1 METYEHSFLQHPLIE
16 RKTEMLDQ
24 YAKMDGTIT
33 KLDEQ
38 YSALDA
44 DYKYNTTTPS
54 TTSTFGSSKNADL
67 YNAGAQLAGSIFT
80 GIYNA
85 QTQKQISNLQ
95 ADILRQ
101 QNQLNYSLGIDK
113 QKLDADI
120 ADKQLQL
127 QALLGQA
134 NLQTQAALQGQAQTE
149 KLKQRKTI
157 ILLIGGGVILLGGLG
172 LFLYL
177 RKKRAA

>member
-1 METYEHSFLQHPLIE
+1 METYEHSFLQHPIIE
-16 RKTEMLDQ
+16 KKTEMLDH

-44 DYKYNTTTPS
+44 DYKYNNAAPTTT
-54 TTSTFGSSKNADL
+54 SKNADL
-67 YNAGAQLAGSIFT
+67 YNAGAQVLGSIF
-80 GIYNA
+80 GAVYSG

-101 QNQLNYSLGIDK
+101 QNQLNYSLGIEK
-113 QKLDADI
+113 NKLDKDI
-120 ADKQLQL
+120 QDKQLQL
-127 QALLGQA
+127 QALLGKA
-134 NLQTQAALQGQAQTE
+134 NLEAQTALQGSAQAE

-157 ILLIGGGVILLGGLG
+157 IILAGVGVLFLGGLG
-172 LFLYL
+172 LFIYM
-177 RKKRAA
+177 KKRG

>member
-1 METYEHSFLQHPLIE
+1 METYEHSFLQHPIIE
-16 RKTEMLDQ
+16 KKTEMLDH

-44 DYKYNTTTPS
+44 DYKYNNGAATTIGT
-54 TTSTFGSSKNADL
+54 SKNADL
-67 YNAGAQLAGSIFT
+67 YNAGAQVLGSIF
-80 GIYNA
+80 GAVYSG

-101 QNQLNYSLGIDK
+101 QNQLNYSLGIEK
-113 QKLDADI
+113 NKLDKDI
-120 ADKQLQL
+120 QDKQLQL
-127 QALLGQA
+127 QALLGKA
-134 NLQTQAALQGQAQTE
+134 NLEAQTALQGSAQAE

-157 ILLIGGGVILLGGLG
+157 IILAGVGVLFLGGLG
-172 LFLYL
+172 IFLYM
-177 RKKRAA
+177 RKKRG

>member
-1 METYEHSFLQHPLIE
+1 METYEHSFLQHPIIE
-16 RKTEMLDQ
+16 KKTEMLDH

-44 DYKYNTTTPS
+44 DYKYVDPPLGTGT
-54 TTSTFGSSKNADL
+54 SKNADL
-67 YNAGAQLAGSIFT
+67 YGAGAQLLGSVF
-80 GIYNA
+80 GSVYNA

-101 QNQLNYSLGIDK
+101 QNQLNYSLGIEK
-113 QKLDADI
+113 NKLDKDI
-120 ADKQLQL
+120 QDKQLQL

-134 NLQTQAALQGQAQTE
+134 SLEAQTALQGSAQVE

-157 ILLIGGGVILLGGLG
+157 IILAGVGVLFLGGLG
-172 LFLYL
+172 LFLYM

>member
-1 METYEHSFLQHPLIE
+1 METYEHSFLQHPIIE
-16 RKTEMLDQ
+16 KNTEMLDQ

-54 TTSTFGSSKNADL
+54 VLGKNADL
-67 YNAGAQLAGSIFT
+67 YNAGAQVIGAGLSAYI
-80 GIYNA
+80 GGQY
-85 QTQKQISNLQ
+85 QKKLSQMQ
-95 ADILRQ
+95 ADLLRQ
-101 QNQLNYSLGIDK
+101 QNQLNYSLGIDRN
-113 QKLDADI
+113 KLDRDI
-120 ADKQLQL
+120 AQKKLDIE
-127 QALLGQA
+127 ALLGKA
-134 NLQTQAALQGQAQTE
+134 NLEAQLALQGSSQTE

-157 ILLIGGGVILLGGLG
+157 ILLVGGGVILLGGLG

>member
-1 METYEHSFLQHPLIE
+1 METYEHSFLQHPIIE
-16 RKTEMLDQ
+16 KNTEMLDQ

-54 TTSTFGSSKNADL
+54 VLGKNSDL
-67 YNAGAQLAGSIFT
+67 YNAGAQVIGAGLSAYI
-80 GIYNA
+80 GGQY
-85 QTQKQISNLQ
+85 QKKLSEMQ
-95 ADILRQ
+95 ADLLRQ
-101 QNQLNYSLGIDK
+101 QNQLNYSLGIDRN
-113 QKLDADI
+113 KLDSDI
-120 ADKQLQL
+120 AQKKLDIE
-127 QALLGQA
+127 ALLGKA
-134 NLQTQAALQGQAQTE
+134 NLEAQLALQGSSQTE

-157 ILLIGGGVILLGGLG
+157 ILLVGGGVLLLGSLG
-172 LFLYL
+172 LFLFL